1 MYWTKCYR
9 ALPRTPTTRQ
19 EVLGKLY
26 LPWRIW
32 TDYYQNK
39 LFWRRIRSK
48 KKREPHEER
57 NRLGIIILIYY
68 LRAKSVFLLTCQ
80 LWLWYYQ
87 GSLIWSHHWIFWVQ
101 SCFLGGFFSLTFSLQ
116 NVRLSKLN
124 SSFYS
129 FVCWNQIFLF
139 IYTTLGCTIVKY
151 LLFLSPSF
159 HLVNRPLWFFKI
171 NKIRNYQTRCY
182 K

>member
-68 LRAKSVFLLTCQ
+68 LRAKSVFLLSCQ

-101 SCFLGGFFSLTFSLQ
+101 SCFWGDFFLLHFPYKMFGCPSWTRVFI
-116 NVRLSKLN
+116 RLSVGIRY
-124 SSFYS
+124 FYLS
-129 FVCWNQIFLF
+129 TQ
-139 IYTTLGCTIVKY
+139 
-151 LLFLSPSF
+151 LL
-159 HLVNRPLWFFKI
+159 VVRW
-171 NKIRNYQTRCY
+171 
-182 K
+182 